1 MTVLTSGLSLRSDLK
16 TLKTEVFDW
25 KLSKGPTSSKIMTL
39 DTKSKLGLMTKS
51 KLDLRPTQFKVG
63 FQIDGYSMGLIQ
75 YDSYCFN
82 NLFENLPKVNSTSSP
97 SILASSKLSK
107 SR

>member
-1 MTVLTSGLSLRSDLK
+1 MTVLASGLSLRSDLK
-16 TLKTEVFDW
+16 TLKTEVFDS

-63 FQIDGYSMGLIQ
+63 FQIDAYSIDHTVLII
-75 YDSYCFN
+75 Y
-82 NLFENLPKVNSTSSP
+82 LKTIPRSTQRH
-97 SILASSKLSK
+97 LLQF
-107 SR
+107 